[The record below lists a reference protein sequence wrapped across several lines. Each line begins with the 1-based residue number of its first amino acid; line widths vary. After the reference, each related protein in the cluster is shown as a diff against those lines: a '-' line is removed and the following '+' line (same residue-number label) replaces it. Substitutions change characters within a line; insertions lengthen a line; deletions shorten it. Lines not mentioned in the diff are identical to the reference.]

1 MSDTVA
7 MEPEID
13 PYKAFSARKSRTSPG
28 SLATDETYGTPAQ
41 LHAVELETMSHVVLY
56 DRTVRGVGVMRTSLA
71 GADAVDDCEI
81 VDEEEVNRP
90 DDVEDCVA
98 VDEIIDAVEDCE
110 DEVIDA
116 VDNCEAV
123 DEVET
128 KEAVLEE
135 DEDETLLTG
144 ARVDEVTLLLCA
156 TLDDDTL

>member
-1 MSDTVA
+1 
-7 MEPEID
+7 
-13 PYKAFSARKSRTSPG
+13 
-28 SLATDETYGTPAQ
+28 
-41 LHAVELETMSHVVLY
+41 
-56 DRTVRGVGVMRTSLA
+56 MRTSLA